1 MSLVGARASSL
12 PMQLGGLLV
21 PGARWTSAV
30 YCCGL
35 LIGGVASWR
44 QQSVRYAV
52 HPSHGFYWPHC
63 FYWPELLASRLQ
75 QLCRLSVATVWWVGV
90 GCLILSSVQQVSP
103 SGCLLAS
110 AGLWAFDLD
119 PTFLVCLRWLHIDLW
134 QVVCN
139 KYSASGAG
147 LAPVGGGRWRQ
158 VCCNCHLGAVTPS
171 LRQAVDRVK
180 VCVCCKYAAL
190 LFASVHSCCWESLV
204 SAGVG
209 SVRVWEGLFVVQGR
223 TCVRLFME
231 A

>member
-52 HPSHGFYWPHC
+52 HPSHGFYWP
-63 FYWPELLASRLQ
+63 ELLASRLQ

-103 SGCLLAS
+103 SGCLLH
-110 AGLWAFDLD
+110 L
-119 PTFLVCLRWLHIDLW
+119 
-134 QVVCN
+134 QV
-139 KYSASGAG
+139 YG
-147 LAPVGGGRWRQ
+147 
-158 VCCNCHLGAVTPS
+158 HLIWTRLS
-171 LRQAVDRVK
+171 W
-180 VCVCCKYAAL
+180 CVCDGCVL
-190 LFASVHSCCWESLV
+190 FCGRLFATSTAQ
-204 SAGVG
+204 AGQA
-209 SVRVWEGLFVVQGR
+209 SRQ
-223 TCVRLFME
+223 
-231 A
+231 